1 MLFLVS
7 RFVLGKKKSCQI
19 SGQNNI
25 VDIFVSF
32 LSWGKTSQT
41 TKIGSFLKRFYE
53 NVQALFRTN
62 LRILFEADKKQRNW
76 SIIQRVF
83 AKCVKIISQKK
94 MAEHVYDF
102 SSVHNRNNRCWFYA
116 EKNGTHTESRLHTS
130 PYLWWMKPSCEIF
143 YLVNCLSWYLFGFF
157 LHIHIVNSVS
167 FRNCFYEPNVMKWKS
182 IFTFNQLDEFLMNV
196 EAFSRCIPSIMAD

>member
-1 MLFLVS
+1 MQFDDKKLILVNITRFIIFAHFVSHGRKSQMQCCSSLVGSFL
-7 RFVLGKKKSCQI
+7 KKKSCQI

-130 PYLWWMKPSCEIF
+130 PFLWWMKPSCEIF
-143 YLVNCLSWYLFGFF
+143 YLVNCLGWYLFGFF
-157 LHIHIVNSVS
+157 STHSHCE
-167 FRNCFYEPNVMKWKS
+167 FRFISE
-182 IFTFNQLDEFLMNV
+182 LFLWT
-196 EAFSRCIPSIMAD
+196 E

>member
-7 RFVLGKKKSCQI
+7 RFVLGKKNHVKFRAKITSLT
-19 SGQNNI
+19 SL
-25 VDIFVSF
+25 FHFF
-32 LSWGKTSQT
+32 LGGKHLKRQ
-41 TKIGSFLKRFYE
+41 KFGSFPKRFYE

-116 EKNGTHTESRLHTS
+116 EKNGTHTENHVYTHHHFYGEWS
-130 PYLWWMKPSCEIF
+130 PAAKY
-143 YLVNCLSWYLFGFF
+143 
-157 LHIHIVNSVS
+157 
-167 FRNCFYEPNVMKWKS
+167 
-182 IFTFNQLDEFLMNV
+182 FTW
-196 EAFSRCIPSIMAD
+196 

>member
-7 RFVLGKKKSCQI
+7 RFVLEKKSCQI

-116 EKNGTHTESRLHTS
+116 EKNGTHTQRITFTHITIFMVNEAQLRNILLGKLFGLIFIWIFFYTFTLWIPFHFGIVFMNRIKWNGNQFLHSTNLMNS
-130 PYLWWMKPSCEIF
+130 WWMWKQF
-143 YLVNCLSWYLFGFF
+143 
-157 LHIHIVNSVS
+157 IVV
-167 FRNCFYEPNVMKWKS
+167 FH
-182 IFTFNQLDEFLMNV
+182 Q
-196 EAFSRCIPSIMAD
+196 